1 MANIIQQ
8 IHITPLRVAKFRVKK
23 VCDFQITG
31 RYMGPREEPL
41 GYRDANYWCDFAAS
55 RDVFNKN
62 GTISLNIRDV
72 FGSRQHGGESW
83 GDNFWQYSESTWSTT
98 SITLNFNYRINQQQ
112 NQRRMQPNGG
122 GGDSFEGG
130 ESGEMEY

>member
-1 MANIIQQ
+1 
-8 IHITPLRVAKFRVKK
+8 
-23 VCDFQITG
+23 
-31 RYMGPREEPL
+31 MGPREEPL

-62 GTISLNIRDV
+62 ATISLNIRDV

-83 GDNFWQYSESTWSTT
+83 GDNFWQYSESSWSTT

-112 NQRRMQPNGG
+112 QKRRPSNSGS
-122 GGDSFEGG
+122 DSFEGSDG
-130 ESGEMEY
+130 SGEMEY